1 MHWVKAK
8 TPEGRDAYIN
18 LAAIP
23 SMARTTDLPNNVTML
38 FLGGLT
44 TVNGQIDY
52 ARTVVVETPEE
63 LISLPALKA
72 TAPAKKVAKR

>member
-1 MHWVKAK
+1 MHWIKAK
-8 TPEGRDAYIN
+8 TPEGRDAYVN
-18 LAAIP
+18 LDAIP
-23 SMARTTDLPNNVTML
+23 SMARTTDLPNNVTLL

-63 LISLPALKA
+63 LLALPVVSSGAV
-72 TAPAKKVAKR
+72 KKVAKR